1 MRRIALDTNAYV
13 AFKRGNPKAV
23 AIVQHS
29 DRLGVSSIA
38 LGELLGGF
46 ACGAR
51 AAINRRELAA
61 FLDSS
66 RVDVLEIGESTADYY
81 AHIFASLKAKGR
93 PIPTN
98 DLWIAA
104 SSLEHGFALFTY
116 DRHFAEVENLP
127 TGVELD
133 EFLP

>member
-1 MRRIALDTNAYV
+1 VRRIALDTNAYV
-13 AFKRGNPKAV
+13 AFKRGDAEAV
-23 AIVQHS
+23 SIVRQS
-29 DRLGVSSIA
+29 ERLGMSSVV
-38 LGELLGGF
+38 LGELLAGF
-46 ACGAR
+46 VFGAR
-51 AAINRRELAA
+51 ASVNRRELAA
-61 FLDSS
+61 FLDSP
-66 RVDVLEIGESTADYY
+66 RVGVQQIGESTADYY

-104 SSLEHGFALFTY
+104 SALEHGFALFTY

-127 TGVELD
+127 IGQALS